1 MGYWAA
7 VRGFWVRLGAIVIK
21 EVMPLCRD
29 RLSFAMMFGMP
40 IMELL
45 LFGYAINTDPHHLPT
60 AMVVADQS
68 RITRTVLSAL
78 ANTSYMD
85 FTHRPLSEH
94 EANALL
100 QRGEVQFIV
109 RIPPDFTR
117 RLIRGER
124 TQVLIDAD
132 ATDPMAASNSLA
144 AASPA
149 IEQALKHDLVGP
161 LESLGGRAEA
171 VELVLHRRYNPE
183 GKARLNIVPGLLA
196 VILSVTMVLMTA
208 LAVTRERELGTMEN
222 LLATPARPIEVMIG
236 KIVPYFVVGL
246 IQTGVILVLSWL
258 LFDIAVEGSL
268 SLLLLGTALFI
279 IVNLALGFT
288 LSTLAKDQLQAMQS
302 AFFLLLPSILL
313 SGFMFPFRGMPT
325 WAQWLGEMLPA
336 THFIRIA
343 RGVMLKGAAFD
354 DVAGELAALGII
366 LIVVSML
373 AISRYRITLDGA
385 AKPTA

>member
-1 MGYWAA
+1 MGYWVA

-21 EVMPLCRD
+21 EVKPLSRD

-40 IMELL
+40 IMQLL
-45 LFGYAINTDPHHLPT
+45 LFGYAIDTDPHHLPT
-60 AMVVADQS
+60 AVVVADQS
-68 RITRTVLSAL
+68 RLTRTVLSAL
-78 ANTSYMD
+78 ANTAYMD
-85 FTHRPLSEH
+85 FTHRPLSES

-100 QRGEVQFIV
+100 QRGEVQFVV
-109 RIPPDFTR
+109 RIPSDFTR

-132 ATDPMAASNSLA
+132 ATDPMSASNSLA

-149 IEQALKHDLVGP
+149 IEQALTRDLVGP

-196 VILSVTMVLMTA
+196 VILSVTLVLMTA

-222 LLATPARPIEVMIG
+222 LLATPARPLEVMIG
-236 KIVPYFVVGL
+236 KIVPYFVIGL
-246 IQTGVILVLSWL
+246 IQTGVILVLSRL

-268 SLLLLGTALFI
+268 TLLLLGTALFI
-279 IVNLALGFT
+279 VVNLAIGFT
-288 LSTLAKDQLQAMQS
+288 LSTLAEHQLQAMQS

-313 SGFMFPFRGMPT
+313 SGFMFPFRGMPV
-325 WAQWLGEMLPA
+325 WAQWAGEIFPTTHAMRIVRGML
-336 THFIRIA
+336 
-343 RGVMLKGAAFD
+343 LKGNGWSEIAPELWPIALFTLCVVAIAAWF
-354 DVAGELAALGII
+354 
-366 LIVVSML
+366 
-373 AISRYRITLDGA
+373 YRETLD
-385 AKPTA
+385 

>member
-1 MGYWAA
+1 MRYWSA

-40 IMELL
+40 ILELL

-60 AMVVADQS
+60 AVVAADQS

-78 ANTSYMD
+78 ANTGYMD
-85 FTHRPLSEH
+85 FTHRPLSES
-94 EANALL
+94 EANTLL
-100 QRGEVQFIV
+100 QRGEVQFVV
-109 RIPPDFTR
+109 RIPSDFTR

-132 ATDPMAASNSLA
+132 ATDPMSASNSLA

-149 IEQALKHDLVGP
+149 IEQALTRDLVGP

-246 IQTGVILVLSWL
+246 IQTSVILVLSWL

-268 SLLLLGTALFI
+268 TLLLLGTALFI
-279 IVNLALGFT
+279 IVNLAIGFT
-288 LSTLAKDQLQAMQS
+288 LSPWRNTSSRRCSPPSSCCCPRSCCQASCSRS
-302 AFFLLLPSILL
+302 AACRYGR
-313 SGFMFPFRGMPT
+313 SG
-325 WAQWLGEMLPA
+325 WARCCRPHTSFA
-336 THFIRIA
+336 SP
-343 RGVMLKGAAFD
+343 
-354 DVAGELAALGII
+354 VA
-366 LIVVSML
+366 
-373 AISRYRITLDGA
+373 
-385 AKPTA
+385 